1 MTKILH
7 IADLHLDSPFRDDP
21 ISEAEKRR
29 ADLRGVFLNA
39 LKYASE
45 NDVKL
50 VLISG
55 DLFDSDY
62 CSKATLDFLSESFA
76 ETPNCHFI
84 IAPGNHD
91 PYKFASPYKKGMFPK
106 NVTVFTT
113 EAMQAVQLEQ
123 LEVTVYGYAFTDNSY
138 TASPLEGFKAEG
150 NGFHVLC
157 AHADTESSRS
167 PYAPI
172 KETELAES
180 GLDYAALGHI
190 HTKPEIQRIGNT
202 LYAYSGCIAGRDF
215 SEYGEKGGILVTLD
229 NAGGIKTV
237 NAERVTFCPWVYETL
252 TVDLTGL
259 TEQKE
264 MLSRIKTAA
273 NDKKKS
279 MPEREC
285 IFKLRLVGSVDRKFD
300 TQAAANDF
308 KKLGIRKTED
318 ETVATFSYLGLEND
332 FTIRGEFYRQLKPLL
347 LSDDPE
353 RRKVAE
359 LALSY
364 GLSAMDGNTPTA

>member
-29 ADLRGVFLNA
+29 ADLRNVFLNA

-45 NDVKL
+45 NEVKL

-55 DLFDSDY
+55 DLFDSNY
-62 CSKATLDFLSESFA
+62 YSKETLDFLSESFA
-76 ETPNCHFI
+76 ESPNCHFV

-91 PYKFASPYKKGMFPK
+91 PYKYASPYKKCNFPP
-106 NVTVFTT
+106 NVTVFTS
-113 EAMQAVQLEQ
+113 ESMQAIRLEQ
-123 LEVTVYGYAFTDNSY
+123 LGLTVYGYAFTDSSY
-138 TASPLEGFKAEG
+138 TASPLKGFKAEG
-150 NGFHVLC
+150 AGFHVLC
-157 AHADTESSRS
+157 AHADTEISHS

-172 KETELAES
+172 KEAELAES

-202 LYAYSGCIAGRDF
+202 IYAYSGCIAGRDF

-229 NAGGIKTV
+229 SAGGIKTV

-252 TVDLTGL
+252 TVDLTGA
-259 TEQKE
+259 EDQKK
-264 MLSRIKTAA
+264 MMTRIKAVAT
-273 NDKKKS
+273 DKKKDA
-279 MPEREC
+279 PEAKF
-285 IFKLRLVGSVDRKFD
+285 IFKLKLVGSVDKKFD
-300 TQAAANDF
+300 TQAAANEL

-318 ETVATFSYLGLEND
+318 ETVASYSYLGLDTD
-332 FTIRGEFYRQLKPLL
+332 FTIRGEFYRQLRPLL

-353 RRKVAE
+353 KRRVAE
-359 LALSY
+359 LALTY
-364 GLSAMDGNTPTA
+364 GLSAMDGNTPVS

>member
-29 ADLRGVFLNA
+29 ADLRNVFLNA

-55 DLFDSDY
+55 DLFDSNY
-62 CSKATLDFLSESFA
+62 YSKTTLDFLAESFA
-76 ETPNCHFI
+76 EAPNCHFV

-91 PYKFASPYKKGMFPK
+91 PYRYASPYKKCSFPP

-113 EAMQAVQLEQ
+113 EGMQAVQLEQ
-123 LEVTVYGYAFTDNSY
+123 LGVTVYGYAFTDNSY
-138 TASPLEGFKAEG
+138 TVSPLNGFKAEG
-150 NGFHVLC
+150 DGFHVLC
-157 AHADTESSRS
+157 AHADTESANS

-172 KETELAES
+172 KEAELAKS

-190 HTKPEIQRIGNT
+190 HTKPEIQRAGNT

-229 NAGGIKTV
+229 SAGGIKTV
-237 NAERVTFCPWVYETL
+237 NAERVRFCPWVYETL
-252 TVDLTGL
+252 TVDLTGA

-264 MLSRIKTAA
+264 MMSRIKAA
-273 NDKKKS
+273 VSDKKKVNK
-279 MPEREC
+279 ETEC
-285 IFKLRLVGSVDRKFD
+285 MFKLKLVGSVDRKLD
-300 TQAAANDF
+300 MQAAANEL

-318 ETVATFSYLGLEND
+318 ETVASYSYLGLDTD

-353 RRKVAE
+353 KRRVAE
-359 LALSY
+359 LALTY
-364 GLSAMDGNTPTA
+364 GLSAMDGNTPVS